1 MSTSE
6 PVARDGAARDRAA
19 RKSAARNTTVGGS
32 GGGSWDDREAVPG
45 IAVRRG
51 PAAIVPG
58 DSIAGRSLSVVIAI
72 MTFLAALSAGV
83 AMLVVDAASS
93 WQSDVAREVTIQ
105 VRPLPGRDL
114 EADVAAATAIM
125 RQAAGIADVRA
136 YTRQESAELVK
147 PWLGSGIT
155 LGDLPIPRIIVVKLL
170 PGGTANFGD
179 LRKALA
185 AQVPGASLDDHRGWI
200 DRMRTM
206 AETAV
211 ATGMVILALVIAV
224 TVLSVS
230 FATRGAMAT
239 NRTTIEVLHYVGATD
254 SFVASQFQRH
264 FLLLGLKG
272 GALGGG
278 AAMAVFGILQA
289 ADAWLT
295 GRPGGEEAAALF
307 GSLAIGPTGYAGMFV
322 VIVLM
327 ALVTA
332 VASRRTVAQTLENIE

>member
-1 MSTSE
+1 
-6 PVARDGAARDRAA
+6 
-19 RKSAARNTTVGGS
+19 
-32 GGGSWDDREAVPG
+32 
-45 IAVRRG
+45 
-51 PAAIVPG
+51 
-58 DSIAGRSLSVVIAI
+58 
-72 MTFLAALSAGV
+72 
-83 AMLVVDAASS
+83 
-93 WQSDVAREVTIQ
+93 
-105 VRPLPGRDL
+105 
-114 EADVAAATAIM
+114 
-125 RQAAGIADVRA
+125 
-136 YTRQESAELVK
+136 
-147 PWLGSGIT
+147 
-155 LGDLPIPRIIVVKLL
+155 
-170 PGGTANFGD
+170 

-264 FLLLGLKG
+264 FLILGLKG

-332 VASRRTVAQTLENIE
+332 VASRRTVAHTLENIE